1 MKKAILRVFFKP
13 LTIINRIKK
22 KDEKLI
28 FFYSNLGFRDNVKAF
43 YDYLI
48 ENNYN
53 EQFKIVVSINDW
65 EQYVKR
71 APKNVTFINNK
82 QGIKWFMNA
91 KYAFYCF
98 GKYPIK
104 PSKKQTVINLWH
116 GTPLKRIGHL
126 EKGCENIDYDF
137 FSKVLTSAP
146 MYKPIMADIFG
157 CTENRVEVM
166 GNPRNDE
173 MFKKDRIKDYYIK
186 GGAGKLILWLP
197 TYREYDE
204 GFIISILNK
213 DELNSLNTYLMDNNI
228 KMIVKLHPLQTADTQ
243 GIELS
248 HIKFITQDELNRS
261 DMTVYTLLRNA
272 DGLITDYSSVYFDYM
287 LLNRPIGFAVEDME
301 KYKNKRGFIFDN
313 PKEYMPGPEIRNLS
327 DIEEFIENIVSGND
341 LYKEARESVNNKI
354 NYYKDGNCCK
364 RVAETFIK

>member
-1 MKKAILRVFFKP
+1 
-13 LTIINRIKK
+13 
-22 KDEKLI
+22 
-28 FFYSNLGFRDNVKAF
+28 
-43 YDYLI
+43 
-48 ENNYN
+48 
-53 EQFKIVVSINDW
+53 
-65 EQYVKR
+65 
-71 APKNVTFINNK
+71 
-82 QGIKWFMNA
+82 
-91 KYAFYCF
+91 
-98 GKYPIK
+98 
-104 PSKKQTVINLWH
+104 
-116 GTPLKRIGHL
+116 
-126 EKGCENIDYDF
+126 
-137 FSKVLTSAP
+137 
-146 MYKPIMADIFG
+146 MADIFG

-173 MFKKDRIKDYYIK
+173 MFKKDRIKDDYIK
-186 GGAGKLILWLP
+186 GGVGKLILWLP

-243 GIELS
+243 GMELS

-341 LYKEARESVNNKI
+341 LYKEARESVNDKI